1 VAAVAALAGAC
12 GPPEAIAPRPAA
24 PLRETGRV
32 AQSRAPKEDLRL
44 IPAEAYL
51 RTYLRLFGGLAP
63 AEVERRARGD
73 DKAALFDTWGDYLAA
88 LGLPDHGLDLPV
100 M

>member
-1 VAAVAALAGAC
+1 M
-12 GPPEAIAPRPAA
+12 
-24 PLRETGRV
+24 
-32 AQSRAPKEDLRL
+32 
-44 IPAEAYL
+44 
-51 RTYLRLFGGLAP
+51 P